1 MLEKVHK
8 HQQLTRVPQTYK
20 YVCLWKHINIII
32 YIYICLSNYATTV
45 VLRSCQD
52 GLSKG
57 FLHCWM
63 PLLFYTR
70 EMTEWAFI
78 HMHEHSWK
86 SSSHLL
92 GRITQLTSNEQ
103 TACLTEIS
111 WSMSFSQSYWILLA
125 YMYCSVLQGKK
136 QQQRHD
142 CKFPQEFSDT
152 SKSKWLEQGPHSSH
166 HRNTNNHWY
175 LLGTL
180 IKSGIFYKPTSGS
193 SVFHATTHLGKT

>member
-1 MLEKVHK
+1 MK
-8 HQQLTRVPQTYK
+8 TYK
-20 YVCLWKHINIII
+20 YNHI
-32 YIYICLSNYATTV
+32 YIYTYLSNYATTV

-52 GLSKG
+52 ALSKG

-70 EMTEWAFI
+70 EMREWTFI

-86 SSSHLL
+86 SSSHFL

-111 WSMSFSQSYWILLA
+111 WSMSFLQSYWILSA
-125 YMYCSVLQGKK
+125 YMYCSVLQGKSK
-136 QQQRHD
+136 NND
-142 CKFPQEFSDT
+142 AASFKEFSSLQIKMAGT
-152 SKSKWLEQGPHSSH
+152 GHSSH
-166 HRNTNNHWY
+166 HRNTHNNRY

-180 IKSGIFYKPTSGS
+180 IKSGIFHKPLQEALFFMQGHIWST
-193 SVFHATTHLGKT
+193 